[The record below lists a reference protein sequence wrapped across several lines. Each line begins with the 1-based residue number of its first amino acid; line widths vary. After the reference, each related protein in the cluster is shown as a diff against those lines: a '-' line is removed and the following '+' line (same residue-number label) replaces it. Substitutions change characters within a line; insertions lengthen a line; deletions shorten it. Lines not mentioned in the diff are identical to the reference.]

1 MFGAKDCE
9 RAQALLEEQC
19 GTNLPFLSEL
29 GPVQLERYRFAA
41 IKVSAGRLGGL
52 ERAIA
57 LAKTDWRDLLME
69 ADFGHDVRAH
79 ERWCE
84 GVLAANA
91 VVDRAARYN
100 EQLDERLR
108 RTGIVDDGLFNDF
121 AEVQNDP
128 NASSVGWLHAKLCVL
143 ASRVTAGAT
152 LSLFEPSTGT
162 FTEVAAPADLVRWAD
177 RYFPIARFRG

>member
-1 MFGAKDCE
+1 MFGAEDRE
-9 RAQALLEEQC
+9 RAQTLIEEQC

-41 IKVSAGRLGGL
+41 LKVSAGRLSGL
-52 ERAIA
+52 EHAIA

-69 ADFGHDVRAH
+69 AGFGHDVRAH

-84 GVLAANA
+84 GVLASNA
-91 VVDRAARYN
+91 ALDRATRYN

-108 RTGIVDDGLFNDF
+108 RTGIVDGGLFSDF

-143 ASRVTAGAT
+143 ASRVATGAA

-162 FTEVAAPADLVRWAD
+162 LTEVAELADLVRWAD
-177 RYFPIARFRG
+177 RHFPIARFRR